1 MKKPQKILTFIL
13 AVLGILIVIP
23 FGEAQSAC
31 TYDIRSYETSHS
43 IASARVY
50 YPCEIDAM
58 ENVHSTTLTSGF
70 GGSKENMYWLAEPI
84 ADAGMVVIVVSASNN
99 STVSGYEVAHKSGVA
114 ILQDEN
120 ADSGSPLYG
129 KIGSYGVMG
138 YSMGGGGSVNAATD
152 LGQEVDTC
160 IALAPYAPNP
170 GNGHTAATLILTGTA
185 DTIAPAYM
193 GEGAY
198 DDLSFINARG
208 YASMVGA
215 SHMFWAYNY
224 NPGTADDYIIAWL
237 KYFGE
242 NDASYGTTIENP
254 GSDMTNV
261 QLDAPPLELLQSVTV
276 NVKGQ

>member
-1 MKKPQKILTFIL
+1 MKTPKRPLALIV
-13 AVLGILIVIP
+13 AVLSI
-23 FGEAQSAC
+23 FTMMAYGEAQSAC
-31 TYDIRSYETSHS
+31 SYDIRSNETSHL

-50 YPCEIDAM
+50 YPCDIDTM

-70 GGSKENMYWLAEPI
+70 SGSKENMYWLAEPI

-120 ADSGSPLYG
+120 ADSSSPLYG

-138 YSMGGGGSVNAATD
+138 YSMGGGGSLNAATD
-152 LGQEVDTC
+152 LGDGIETC
-160 IALAPYAPNP
+160 IALAPYAPDP

-185 DTIAPAYM
+185 DVIAPADM
-193 GEGAY
+193 GKGAY
-198 DDLSFINARG
+198 EDLSFINARG

-215 SHMFWAYNY
+215 SHLFWVYNF

-242 NDASYGTTIENP
+242 NDVSYGATIENP
-254 GSDMTNV
+254 GTDMTDV
-261 QLDAPPLELLQSVTV
+261 QLDAPPLELLQGITL
-276 NVKGQ
+276 NLNGQ